1 MDAVHQIEA
10 FNAGRDPERLRI
22 KYDKMRAS
30 AFAFLRGT
38 CHLFYER
45 LPRGGVFASAPLAWI
60 CGDLHLENFG
70 SYKGDNRL
78 VYFDLNDFEEAAL
91 APVSWDLVRM
101 LTSLWIAGESA
112 SLRRSEAR
120 ILCEA
125 FLDAYC
131 ASLAAGK
138 ASWVERATA
147 QGLVRELL
155 DGLCDRPRARF
166 LDTRTITKNKRRRF
180 LVDGIKALPAT
191 KLQHSDVTNFMA
203 TFARTQ
209 PDPGFFKVLDVA
221 RRIAGLGSLGAERYA
236 ILVRGKG
243 SPDGNY
249 LLDLKQSF
257 PSALTPHL
265 QVAQPPWKTQAH
277 RVVALQRRL
286 QAVSAAFLAPVMLG
300 KKAYVLRDLQP
311 SEDKIALGQAGQSLG
326 ELRQLVE
333 TMGGIVAWSQLRA
346 CGREGS
352 ATADELIAFGQRG
365 KWRRALLDASRD
377 CAGQVLK
384 DCAMF
389 NAAYD
394 DGALAI

>member
-1 MDAVHQIEA
+1 MDAVHRIAA

-38 CHLFYER
+38 CHLFYDR
-45 LPRGGVFASAPLAWI
+45 LPRDGVFASAPLAWI

-91 APVSWDLVRM
+91 APVSWDLVRL
-101 LTSLWIAGESA
+101 LTSLWIGAESA

-120 ILCEA
+120 MLCEA

-131 ASLAAGK
+131 ASLVTGK

-155 DGLCDRPRARF
+155 DGLGDRPRARF
-166 LDTRTITKNKRRRF
+166 LDTRTITKNKRRRL
-180 LVDGIKALPAT
+180 LVDGIKALPAS
-191 KLQHSDVTNFMA
+191 KALRSDVTDFMA

-209 PDPGFFKVLDVA
+209 PNPGFYKVIDVA
-221 RRIAGLGSLGAERYA
+221 RRIAGLGSLGSERYA

-257 PSALTPHL
+257 PSALAPHL
-265 QVAQPPWKTQAH
+265 QVAQPRWKTQAH

-286 QAVSAAFLAPVMLG
+286 QAVSAAFLAPVTLG

-311 SEDKIALGQAGQSLG
+311 SEDRIALGYAGQSLG

-346 CGREGS
+346 SGREGS

-377 CAGQVLK
+377 CAEQVRK
-384 DCAMF
+384 DCAIF

-394 DGALAI
+394 DGALAG

>member
-1 MDAVHQIEA
+1 MDVIAQIA
-10 FNAGRDPERLRI
+10 SFNAGRDPERLAI

-30 AFAFLRGT
+30 TFAFLRGT
-38 CHLFYER
+38 CHLFYGQ
-45 LPRGGVFASAPLAWI
+45 LPRGGVFDSAPMAWI

-91 APVSWDLVRM
+91 APASWDLVRM
-101 LTSLWIAGESA
+101 LTSLWVGAESA

-120 ILCEA
+120 VLCDA

-131 ASLAAGK
+131 ASLVMGK

-147 QGLVRELL
+147 QGLVRDLL
-155 DGLCDRPRARF
+155 DGLGDRPRARF
-166 LDTRTITKNKRRRF
+166 LDTRTQTRDKRRRL
-180 LVDGIKALPAT
+180 LVDGVKALPAS
-191 KLQHSDVTNFMA
+191 KAQHRDVTDFMTA
-203 TFARTQ
+203 FANAQ
-209 PDPGFFKVLDVA
+209 PDRGFFKVLDVA
-221 RRIAGLGSLGAERYA
+221 RRIAGLGSLGSERYA

-257 PSALTPHL
+257 ASALAPHV
-265 QVAQPPWKTQAH
+265 QVAQPRWKTHSH

-300 KKAYVLRDLQP
+300 GKAYVLRDLQP
-311 SEDKIALGQAGQSLG
+311 SEDKIALGQSGQSLG

-333 TMGGIVAWSQLRA
+333 TMGNIVAWSQLRA
-346 CGREGS
+346 SSRDGS
-352 ATADELIAFGQRG
+352 ATVHELIDFGQRR
-365 KWRRALLDASRD
+365 KWRRELLDASQDRAGQVRRD
-377 CAGQVLK
+377 CAI
-384 DCAMF
+384 F
-389 NAAYD
+389 NAACD
-394 DGALAI
+394 DGAL